1 MLACLTPG
9 SIAEPPGYLKLE
21 WAEVEWE
28 GNANAKTLELQIK
41 APQAVPMDGESGAF
55 GYAVLSSETNNALVL
70 VTHLPIDDSSH
81 EDPVGGFHTRVW
93 I

>member
-1 MLACLTPG
+1 
-9 SIAEPPGYLKLE
+9 
-21 WAEVEWE
+21 
-28 GNANAKTLELQIK
+28 
-41 APQAVPMDGESGAF
+41 MDGESGAF

-81 EDPVGGFHTRVW
+81 DDPVGGFHTRVW